1 MMKCNLVR
9 ELVLAAALLALPL
22 ELAPVCAGAAAANAD
37 VARDVARNL
46 LVNGDFTHGSGDSVD
61 GWRIDAW
68 ILTPGTTDYSRI
80 PAQDG
85 QPAELKVFTHRDN
98 DARWAQPLSL
108 GPGWYYI
115 SAEARTEDVLTF
127 MVGANVSV
135 LEDGIKSEDL
145 KGTRGWQRLGLY
157 LKIPARGA
165 DIDVALRLGGYMNLS
180 RGAAFFRNASVIKV
194 AAPPAGAPYVYDL
207 GEIRKNETTGPIGST
222 WTLVATFFLFI
233 AVAAIGWRMLGETQA
248 AAVRAE
254 LKRDNAPRKRLAR

>member
-1 MMKCNLVR
+1 MGQPARKLF
-9 ELVLAAALLALPL
+9 AAGTPVALALAIAL
-22 ELAPVCAGAAAANAD
+22 VWIAATQAHAD

-68 ILTPGTTDYSRI
+68 VLTPGTTDYSRI

-145 KGTRGWQRLGLY
+145 KGTKGWQRIGLY

-194 AAPPAGAPYVYDL
+194 AAPPAGDPYVYDL
-207 GEIRKNETTGPIGST
+207 GEIRKNETTGPIGNT

>member
-1 MMKCNLVR
+1 MMKRKLIRKLV
-9 ELVLAAALLALPL
+9 VTAALLALPL
-22 ELAPVCAGAAAANAD
+22 KFAPVCAGTAAAHAD
-37 VARDVARNL
+37 AARNL
-46 LVNGDFTHGSGDSVD
+46 LVNGDFTRGSGDSVD
-61 GWRIDAW
+61 GWRTDAW

-80 PAQDG
+80 APHDG

-115 SAEARTEDVLTF
+115 SVEARTEDVLTF

-157 LKIPARGA
+157 LKIPPRGA

-194 AAPPAGAPYVYDL
+194 AAPRAGAPYVYDL
-207 GEIRKNETTGPIGST
+207 GEIRKNETTGPIGNT

-233 AVAAIGWRMLGETQA
+233 AVTAIGWRMLGETQA

>member
-1 MMKCNLVR
+1 MRQSARKLFAASTSFALALAIALVWI
-9 ELVLAAALLALPL
+9 AAAPAH
-22 ELAPVCAGAAAANAD
+22 AD
-37 VARDVARNL
+37 VTRNL
-46 LVNGDFTHGSGDSVD
+46 LVNGDFTRGSGDSVD
-61 GWRIDAW
+61 GWRTDAW

-80 PAQDG
+80 PPHDG

-145 KGTRGWQRLGLY
+145 KGTRAWQRIGLY

-207 GEIRKNETTGPIGST
+207 GEIRKNETIGPIGSP
-222 WTLVATFFLFI
+222 WTLVATFILFI
-233 AVAAIGWRMLGETQA
+233 AVAGLGWRMLGESETS
-248 AAVRAE
+248 VRADVKWE
-254 LKRDNAPRKRLAR
+254 KAPRKRLAR

>member
-1 MMKCNLVR
+1 MMKRRLIRRLVA
-9 ELVLAAALLALPL
+9 VAALLALPL
-22 ELAPVCAGAAAANAD
+22 VLALVCAGAAAAHAD
-37 VARDVARNL
+37 VARDVPRNL
-46 LVNGDFTHGSGDSVD
+46 LVNGDFTRGSGDSVD

-80 PAQDG
+80 PPHDG
-85 QPAELKVFTHRDN
+85 EPAELKVFTHRDN

-157 LKIPARGA
+157 IKIPARGA

-207 GEIRKNETTGPIGST
+207 GEIRKNETTGPIGSP
-222 WTLVATFFLFI
+222 WTLVATFLLFI
-233 AVAAIGWRMLGETQA
+233 AVAALGWRMLGESET
-248 AAVRAE
+248 AVRAGVKWE
-254 LKRDNAPRKRLAR
+254 KAPRKRAAR

>member
-1 MMKCNLVR
+1 MMKRRVIRKLVA
-9 ELVLAAALLALPL
+9 AAALLALL
-22 ELAPVCAGAAAANAD
+22 LARAPVCAGAAAARAD
-37 VARDVARNL
+37 AARNL
-46 LVNGDFTHGSGDSVD
+46 LVNGDFTRGSRDSVD

-68 ILTPGTTDYSRI
+68 ILTPGTTDYHRI
-80 PAQDG
+80 PAHDG
-85 QPAELKVFTHRDN
+85 QAAELKVFTHRDN

-115 SAEARTEDVLTF
+115 SAEARTEDVFTF

-157 LKIPARGA
+157 LKIPPRGA

-194 AAPPAGAPYVYDL
+194 AAPRAGAPYVYDL
-207 GEIRKNETTGPIGST
+207 GEIRKSETTGPIGSP
-222 WTLVATFFLFI
+222 WTLVATFMVFI
-233 AVAAIGWRMLGETQA
+233 AVAALGWRMLGESE
-248 AAVRAE
+248 AAVRAHVKWE
-254 LKRDNAPRKRLAR
+254 KAPRKRAAR

>member
-1 MMKCNLVR
+1 MMMRRLIRRLVA
-9 ELVLAAALLALPL
+9 VAALLALT
-22 ELAPVCAGAAAANAD
+22 LALALVCAGAAPAHEG
-37 VARDVARNL
+37 VARNL
-46 LVNGDFTHGSGDSVD
+46 LVNGDFTRGSGDSVD
-61 GWRIDAW
+61 AWRTDAW

-80 PAQDG
+80 PPHDG

-108 GPGWYYI
+108 GPGCYYI

-145 KGTRGWQRLGLY
+145 KGTKGWQRIGLY

-194 AAPPAGAPYVYDL
+194 AGPPAGAPYVYDL
-207 GEIRKNETTGPIGST
+207 GEIRKNETTGPIGSP
-222 WTLVATFFLFI
+222 WTVVATFFLFI
-233 AVAAIGWRMLGETQA
+233 AVATIGWRMLGESETT
-248 AAVRAE
+248 VRAGV
-254 LKRDNAPRKRLAR
+254 K

>member
-1 MMKCNLVR
+1 M
-9 ELVLAAALLALPL
+9 AALLALPL
-22 ELAPVCAGAAAANAD
+22 VLAVCVNAAAVHAD
-37 VARDVARNL
+37 VARDVPRGVPRSL
-46 LVNGDFTHGSGDSVD
+46 LVNGDFTRGSGDSVD

-80 PAQDG
+80 PPRDG
-85 QPAELKVFTHRDN
+85 EPAELKVFTHRDN

-115 SAEARTEDVLTF
+115 SAEARTEGVLTF

-157 LKIPARGA
+157 IKIPARGA
-165 DIDVALRLGGYMNLS
+165 DIEVALRLGGYMNLS

-194 AAPPAGAPYVYDL
+194 AAPPAGAQYVYDL
-207 GEIRKNETTGPIGST
+207 GEIRKNETTGPIGNP
-222 WTLVATFFLFI
+222 WTLVATFLLFI
-233 AVAAIGWRMLGETQA
+233 AVAALGWRMLGESET
-248 AAVRAE
+248 AVRADVKWE
-254 LKRDNAPRKRLAR
+254 KAPRKRAAR

>member
-1 MMKCNLVR
+1 MIKRNLIR
-9 ELVLAAALLALPL
+9 KLVAAWALLALPL
-22 ELAPVCAGAAAANAD
+22 ELAPVCVGAPAHAD
-37 VARDVARNL
+37 VAKNL
-46 LVNGDFTHGSGDSVD
+46 LHNGEFNRGSGDSVD

-80 PAQDG
+80 PPHDG
-85 QPAELKVFTHRDN
+85 QPAELKVSTHRDN

-115 SAEARTEDVLTF
+115 GAEARTEDVLTF

-145 KGTRGWQRLGLY
+145 KGTRGWQRIGLY
-157 LKIPARGA
+157 IKIPKRGA

-180 RGAAFFRNASVIKV
+180 RGAAFFRNATVIKV

-207 GEIRKNETTGPIGST
+207 GEIRKQETTGPIGSP
-222 WTLVATFFLFI
+222 WTLVATFLLFI
-233 AVAAIGWRMLGETQA
+233 AVAALGWRMLGESAT
-248 AAVRAE
+248 AVRAE
-254 LKRDNAPRKRLAR
+254 VKWEKAPGKRAAR

>member
-1 MMKCNLVR
+1 MMKRNLLR
-9 ELVLAAALLALPL
+9 KLVAAAALLALPL
-22 ELAPVCAGAAAANAD
+22 ELAPVCAGAAPAHAD
-37 VARDVARNL
+37 VSRNL
-46 LVNGDFTHGSGDSVD
+46 LVNGDFTRGSGDSVD

-80 PAQDG
+80 APHDG

-157 LKIPARGA
+157 IKIPARGA

-180 RGAAFFRNASVIKV
+180 RGAAFFRNASVIEV

-207 GEIRKNETTGPIGST
+207 GEIRKQETTGPIGSR
-222 WTLVATFFLFI
+222 WTLVATFLLFI
-233 AVAAIGWRMLGETQA
+233 AVAALGWRMLGESP
-248 AAVRAE
+248 VRADVKWE
-254 LKRDNAPRKRLAR
+254 KAPRKRAAR

>member
-1 MMKCNLVR
+1 MMTRRLIRRLVA
-9 ELVLAAALLALPL
+9 VAALLALTL
-22 ELAPVCAGAAAANAD
+22 VLALVCAGAAVAYAD
-37 VARDVARNL
+37 AARNL
-46 LVNGDFTHGSGDSVD
+46 LVNGDFTRGSGDSVD

-80 PAQDG
+80 PPHDG

-115 SAEARTEDVLTF
+115 SAEARTDDVLTF
-127 MVGANVSV
+127 MVGVNVSV

-145 KGTRGWQRLGLY
+145 KGTRGWQRIGLY
-157 LKIPARGA
+157 IKIPARGA

-194 AAPPAGAPYVYDL
+194 AAPPPGAPYVYDL
-207 GEIRKNETTGPIGST
+207 GEIRKQETIGPIGSP
-222 WTLVATFFLFI
+222 WTLVATFILFF
-233 AVAAIGWRMLGETQA
+233 AVAAFGWRLLGESETV
-248 AAVRAE
+248 VRADVKWE
-254 LKRDNAPRKRLAR
+254 KSARERAAR